1 MSETVD
7 FLKEVAKEFGDEA
20 VTLVEIEATAL
31 LADSVED
38 AVALGSGGV
47 ESLIAWANFDMNPIT
62 DLSDDA
68 SMGEMA
74 EHEELLAARD
84 KIFEQVATLERENA
98 EAVARMKEKAR
109 TFCGKIVDVLAEK
122 GLKYL
127 GMAALALV

>member
-20 VTLVEIEATAL
+20 VTLVETEAEAL
-31 LADSVED
+31 LLDSAED
-38 AVALGSGGV
+38 ALALGSGGIKN
-47 ESLIAWANFDMNPIT
+47 LIAWANFDMNPIL

-68 SMGEMA
+68 TMSEMA
-74 EHEELLAARD
+74 DHEELLAARD
-84 KIFEQVATLERENA
+84 KVFEQVATLERENA
-98 EAVARMKEKAR
+98 EAVARMKEKAKS
-109 TFCGKIVDVLAEK
+109 FCGKIVDVLAEK